1 MDKNFSHD
9 PLPYDRAF
17 VVQFGSEADVGAGP
31 VVGRAEHIASGRSAR
46 FGSLEELVA
55 FMAACAAALGS

>member
-1 MDKNFSHD
+1 MDKNSPRD

-17 VVQFGSEADVGAGP
+17 VVQFGSEANVAAGA
-31 VVGRAEHIASGRSAR
+31 VVGRAEHVASGRSAR

-55 FMAACAAALGS
+55 FMAACATARGS